1 MDQTKPVRRK
11 FSDLKP
17 DDVQWAALQDAVA
30 QAQVMHDAWW
40 RVNNA
45 MRLWCAQSPDAPAG
59 AKALAQV
66 QALRLP
72 LKLLKQSL
80 RHMAQK
86 AGKARD
92 ASAMAA
98 MTATPEGEAL
108 VRERL
113 KQADLNLSALYQQL
127 QALCAH
133 SAAPLVREVA
143 HPAGQGLPPLSD
155 AEVEVRLEYMLD
167 ESNAL
172 HDEMS
177 NNILASQEALGGRVG
192 PEGLNMQVMDD
203 DPAVHNWLDEKHPWM
218 VRQGWLTHDLLA
230 HNRGHH
236 PSFGVAAL
244 LQTDTVWVEVHTVRS
259 YAFDLRAGDFV
270 SPESK

>member
-1 MDQTKPVRRK
+1 MNSTVQAPPGST
-11 FSDLKP
+11 P
-17 DDVQWAALQDAVA
+17 DDVQRAALQDAMA

-40 RVNNA
+40 RVNDA
-45 MRLWCAQSPDAPAG
+45 LRLWCAQSPDAPAG

-66 QALRLP
+66 QALRGP
-72 LKLLKQSL
+72 IMLLKQSL
-80 RHMAQK
+80 RRMAQQ
-86 AGKARD
+86 AGEARD
-92 ASAMAA
+92 ASALAA

-108 VRERL
+108 VRARL

-127 QALCAH
+127 QALCVH

-143 HPAGQGLPPLSD
+143 DPAGQGLPPLCD
-155 AEVEVRLEYMLD
+155 AEVEVRLDYKLD

-172 HDEMS
+172 YDEMS
-177 NNILASQEALGGRVG
+177 NNILASQEAMGGRVG

-203 DPAVHNWLDEKHPWM
+203 DPAVDNWLDYKHRWM
-218 VRQGWLTHDLLA
+218 DRQGWLTHDVLE
-230 HNRGHH
+230 HNHGHH
-236 PSFGVAAL
+236 PRFGVAAL

-259 YAFDLRAGDFV
+259 YAFDLRAGEFI